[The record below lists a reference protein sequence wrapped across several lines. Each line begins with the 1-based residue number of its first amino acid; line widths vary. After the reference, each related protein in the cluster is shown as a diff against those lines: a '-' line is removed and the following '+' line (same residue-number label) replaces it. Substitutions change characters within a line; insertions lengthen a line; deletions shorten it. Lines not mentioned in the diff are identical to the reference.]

1 MTVRQAAKD
10 KQMRQRIAMEAARI
24 IVEGGIRDFYAAK
37 RKAAS
42 KLGAPNTRNMPKNA
56 EIEEALIEHQRLFKP
71 ESHSN
76 NLKQL
81 LDASLEAMQFF
92 SDFRPRLVGAILNG
106 TADKHSC
113 VELHVFANTPE
124 EVAIF
129 LMDNHIP
136 YEQIEKRLRLSQD
149 KYGSWPGF
157 RFMAGDNTVELLV
170 FTEDKSRQSPL
181 DQISGKPMQ
190 RASIEEVESLI
201 QKESTGLN

>member
-42 KLGAPNTRNMPKNA
+42 KLGAPNTRNMPKNT
-56 EIEEALIEHQRLFKP
+56 EIEEALIEHQRLFKS
-71 ESHSN
+71 ESHPY

-92 SDFRPRLVGAILNG
+92 SNFRPRLVGAILNG
-106 TADKHSC
+106 TADEHSC
-113 VELHVFANTPE
+113 VELHLFANTPE

-136 YEQIEKRLRLSQD
+136 YEQIEKRLRIGQE
-149 KYGSWPGF
+149 KYESWPGF
-157 RFMAGDNTVELLV
+157 RFMAGENTIELLV
-170 FTEDKSRQSPL
+170 FTEEKSRQSPL

-190 RASIEEVESLI
+190 RASVEEVENLM
-201 QKESTGLN
+201 QKENASLN

>member
-24 IVEGGIRDFYAAK
+24 IAESGIRDYYVAK

-42 KLGAPNTRNMPKNA
+42 KLGAPNTRNMPRNA
-56 EIEEALIEHQRLFKP
+56 EIEEALIEHQRLFKS
-71 ESHSN
+71 ELHSN
-76 NLKQL
+76 NLQQL

-106 TADKHSC
+106 TADEHSYI
-113 VELHVFANTPE
+113 ELHVFANTPE

-136 YEQIEKRLRLSQD
+136 FDQIEKRLRLGLD
-149 KYGSWPGF
+149 KHELYPGF
-157 RFMAGDNTVELLV
+157 RFMAGENTIELIV
-170 FTEDKSRQSPL
+170 FTEDRSRQSPL
-181 DQISGKPMQ
+181 DQVSGKPMQ

-201 QKESTGLN
+201 QKENISLN